1 MHFKAYDGG
10 KGINSR
16 AKFFPHAAVSASHLR
31 RSDHATG
38 AGDGRPRIAV
48 LGFPA
53 ISNGSR
59 PRQPGC
65 RDVVWHLRHMSE
77 IYSTNTPDDA
87 FAKLLLGFVVADTG
101 QPLMTP

>member
-10 KGINSR
+10 EGINSR
-16 AKFFPHAAVSASHLR
+16 AKFFPHTAVSAFHLR

-38 AGDGRPRIAV
+38 AGDGRPRSAV
-48 LGFPA
+48 LGFLA

-59 PRQPGC
+59 PRQPGR
-65 RDVVWHLRHMSE
+65 RDVVWPLRHMSE

-101 QPLMTP
+101 QPVMMP